1 MRRGHLFKGLI
12 AALFG
17 SAMIAAES
25 DMVELAVPR
34 RPEKNEA
41 VQLRITTALP
51 RGARLVVKDAHGGI
65 LGAVTP
71 FQLQAGAT
79 TATVPIPSSAMADQ
93 RLRLQLEVT
102 ERGAS
107 PRAPRQ
113 GEIKQLELNIE
124 PE

>member
-1 MRRGHLFKGLI
+1 MRLRHFFKALI

-25 DMVELAVPR
+25 DMVEIAVPR

-51 RGARLVVKDAHGGI
+51 RGARLVIKDAHGQI

-71 FQLQAGAT
+71 FQLRAGST
-79 TATVPIPSSAMADQ
+79 TATVPIPSSAMSDQ
-93 RLRLQLEVT
+93 HLRLQLEVT
-102 ERGAS
+102 ESGAP

>member
-1 MRRGHLFKGLI
+1 MRLRHLFKATI

-25 DMVELAVPR
+25 AMVEIAVPR

-41 VQLRITTALP
+41 VQLRITTTLP
-51 RGARLVVKDAHGGI
+51 RGARLVVKDAHGEI

-71 FQLQAGAT
+71 FQLRADST
-79 TATVPIPSSAMADQ
+79 TATVPIPSSALSDR

-102 ERGAS
+102 QSGAP

-113 GEIKQLELNIE
+113 GEINQLELNIE